1 MANFVPLY
9 QRIKERIRT
18 DLLEAQ
24 THAAVVRLPTERE
37 LQVRYQVSRPTI
49 SKALTMLAAEGL
61 LVKAQG
67 RGNFVLP
74 KRPAAPSAISH
85 PPRRIGYV
93 APLSG
98 EELVQ
103 RLFHGI
109 DRTAHRRDYRVLM
122 GSAGNHVARERAA
135 ALELIASGARGLI
148 IYPVPRRDFEL
159 ASDYLR
165 CEDLGVPLVLV
176 DTCTPEQGHAQVI
189 FDNWRAGY
197 AMTCWLI
204 SKGYCRIGLLSHTEH
219 LHHPPL
225 AARLRG
231 YLDALR
237 DHAVALDPALIRRF
251 EPNERAEELEAIAEE
266 WLQMPD
272 PPTAIIAPEDMV
284 ALELI
289 ELLHS
294 RGVRVPDDIRVTGF
308 DNREAA
314 RRFRPTF
321 TTTSPD
327 FERMGEIAC
336 DLLLDGIEAGTLIPR
351 THILDV
357 PLLVRRRSG
366 GQATV
371 LSEPVAP

>member
-1 MANFVPLY
+1 MANYVPLY
-9 QRIKERIRT
+9 QRIKERIRAE
-18 DLLEAQ
+18 LLEAQ
-24 THAAVVRLPTERE
+24 VHAAVVRLPTERE

-61 LVKAQG
+61 LVKEQG
-67 RGNFVLP
+67 RGNFAHP
-74 KRPAAPSAISH
+74 KRPAEPSAISH

-122 GSAGNHVARERAA
+122 GSAGNHIARERTA

-148 IYPVPRRDFEL
+148 VYPAPRRDYEF

-176 DTCTPEQGHAQVI
+176 DTCTPEQGHTQII
-189 FDNWRAGY
+189 FDNRRAGY

-204 SKGYCRIGLLSHTEH
+204 GKGHRRIGLLSYTEH
-219 LHHPPL
+219 LRHPPL

-231 YLDALR
+231 YLDALQ
-237 DHAVALDPALIRRF
+237 DQAITVDPALIRRF
-251 EPNERAEELEAIAEE
+251 EPNKQAEELETIAEE

-272 PPTAIIAPEDMV
+272 PPTAIIAPDDMV

-289 ELLHS
+289 ELLHV

-314 RRFRPTF
+314 RRFRPAF
-321 TTTSPD
+321 ATTNPD

-336 DLLLDGIEAGTLIPR
+336 DLLLDGIEAGALIPR
-351 THILDV
+351 SHILDV
-357 PLLVRRRSG
+357 PLLVRRGSG
-366 GQATV
+366 LAA
-371 LSEPVAP
+371 LLREPAVP